1 MNGVSPVSSST
12 AVDAAADGG
21 GASSAKAA
29 GTNDAAST
37 AEAKDDK
44 HNTSE
49 SDANKSERARQ
60 RWAILRSA
68 LLGSSDDSNSNSNNN
83 GTRANKTNNSDG
95 DDMSNSNANA
105 HASTTPV
112 VVNRASIHRF
122 EGFQLLDRKLVPLEE
137 AEKCENIANE
147 ILRNNGEDEDQQV
160 QQDEHAEYE
169 YAEYTIHVPVPTQLP
184 ARKLPE
190 SDSATDFVAVRV
202 RTRER
207 RRQRRTATDTWNAD
221 ADDTNKNKK
230 KKRVDQVMRG
240 LLSHRLHGVDNTGQA
255 CVWDS
260 ESTLT
265 YCLLAP
271 TVVNSHMNDAVA
283 GDAGRNITPPPFPL
297 GMDNILS
304 LAVATVPASS
314 GNTAIPKR
322 LRVIELGAGMAGL
335 CGLSLAAFG
344 IQNAF
349 DVDIDLTLTDGHPD
363 AVRSNRICAALT
375 SQLHADANANG
386 DPSNRSHISCQR
398 LLWKDGDDGV
408 EDCRALTNNG
418 QDRYRLCLAS
428 DCVHFQ
434 EFHAALIA
442 TIGRLLD
449 VGGVCLLCQPRRADS
464 LENFMKVVDAVNTC
478 SAAETSAV
486 FEMKVYERYN
496 QRLWDL
502 HQKELAK
509 GDDGIYD
516 PDIHYPLLLVLRKV
530 GEYKENVHTAA
541 AAQHV
546 RERQK

>member
-1 MNGVSPVSSST
+1 MTNGVSSVPSS
-12 AVDAAADGG
+12 AAADGSG
-21 GASSAKAA
+21 TSSAKT
-29 GTNDAAST
+29 GTNDAT
-37 AEAKDDK
+37 AETTITVQDQDDK
-44 HNTSE
+44 SE
-49 SDANKSERARQ
+49 SNANKSERARQ

-68 LLGSSDDSNSNSNNN
+68 LLGNSDDVNSNSN
-83 GTRANKTNNSDG
+83 GTRENTNNSDE

-105 HASTTPV
+105 HASTTPF
-112 VVNRASIHRF
+112 VNRASIHRF
-122 EGFQLLDRKLVPLEE
+122 EGFQLLDRKLVPSED
-137 AEKCENIANE
+137 AEICANIANE

-169 YAEYTIHVPVPTQLP
+169 YAEYTIPVPTQLP
-184 ARKLPE
+184 AGKLSE
-190 SDSATDFVAVRV
+190 SDSATDLATNRV

-207 RRQRRTATDTWNAD
+207 RRRTSRPATDTWNAN
-221 ADDTNKNKK
+221 ADDAINNSQ
-230 KKRVDQVMRG
+230 KRKRIDQVMRG

-304 LAVATVPASS
+304 LAVAAVPASS
-314 GNTAIPKR
+314 DNTAIPKR

-344 IQNAF
+344 IQSPL

-375 SQLHADANANG
+375 SQLHTDANANG
-386 DPSNRSHISCQR
+386 NNSNRNHITCHR
-398 LLWKDGDDGV
+398 LLWNDGKDGV
-408 EDCRALTNNG
+408 EDCRALTRNG
-418 QDRYRLCLAS
+418 QDRYQLCLAS

-464 LENFMKVVDAVNTC
+464 LANFMKVVDAVNTC

-486 FEMKVYERYN
+486 FDINLYERYN

-516 PDIHYPLLLVLRKV
+516 PDIHYPLLLVLKKV
-530 GEYKENVHTAA
+530 GEYREEMHTAA
-541 AAQHV
+541 AVQHV
-546 RERQK
+546 RERHEII